1 MQTSNHTRLAEG
13 WDLPPEISLRLG
25 EHAGHQRML
34 EGAGHLLLVLHA
46 PPKPYQHN
54 RGARC
59 FWRDSQGRWFYQVT
73 DEKPLSLEDHLT
85 EYEQYLDRLDN
96 LEPRT
101 DSVEDFYEVLETL
114 TPLLRSIRHMHQ
126 VLQEARVK
134 FSEAHELINIRDLA
148 YKLLRTSELLYASCK
163 NGLEIAVARNS
174 EIQARESKALARSA
188 HRLNLFVAFF
198 FPVATLSGIV
208 SIQQGLKGDLLS
220 TNGILTVAGCVIFGI
235 VITGFINGSRKR
247 WHDSQFE

>member
-13 WDLPPEISLRLG
+13 WDLPAEISLRLG

-59 FWRDSQGRWFYQVT
+59 FWRDSQGRWFYQIT
-73 DEKPLSLEDHLT
+73 DEKPLSLEDHLA

-114 TPLLRSIRHMHQ
+114 TPLLRSIRHMHP
-126 VLQEARVK
+126 VSYTHLT
-134 FSEAHELINIRDLA
+134 LP
-148 YKLLRTSELLYASCK
+148 T
-163 NGLEIAVARNS
+163 
-174 EIQARESKALARSA
+174 KA
-188 HRLNLFVAFF
+188 
-198 FPVATLSGIV
+198 
-208 SIQQGLKGDLLS
+208 
-220 TNGILTVAGCVIFGI
+220 
-235 VITGFINGSRKR
+235 
-247 WHDSQFE
+247 